1 MLLRV
6 AVVISFMLYA
16 SWSDIK
22 TREVSNKVWA
32 VLGPVGLA
40 LTLIQMFLTGS
51 YLMLDDFAL
60 AFLITTGLAIGLFY
74 LGFFGGADAKALIC
88 LSVSLPFIP
97 NEFFSPFFSLIPFL
111 PISVFFNAILTSIS
125 VALYALLRNVFWV
138 ASGKPLF
145 EGLKSE
151 PLSKKLASLFTGY
164 KVKVA
169 DLDKIYLYP
178 IEKIEETPEDG
189 ITRKFQ
195 VFVQAEAER
204 EAAVNKIEEFSKRG
218 LVKEVWVTPALPFLV
233 FITVGLFASLLFGDI
248 IFCFLSLIWKI

>member
-1 MLLRV
+1 
-6 AVVISFMLYA
+6 MLYA

-32 VLGPVGLA
+32 VLGPLGLA
-40 LTLIQMFLTGS
+40 LTLTQIVLTSS
-51 YLMLDDFAL
+51 YSMLNDFAL
-60 AFLITTGLAIGLFY
+60 AFLITSGLAIGLFY

-88 LSVSLPFIP
+88 LSLSLPYVP
-97 NEFFSPFFSLIPFL
+97 NEFFSPLFRLISFI
-111 PISVFFNAILTSIS
+111 PISAFFNAILTSIF
-125 VALYALLRNVFWV
+125 VAPYTLLRNVFWA

-145 EGLKSE
+145 EDLKSE

-164 KVKVA
+164 KVKVS

-178 IEKIEETPEDG
+178 IEKIEETSEDG
-189 ITRKFQ
+189 ITRKLQ
-195 VFVQAEAER
+195 VFVQAETDR
-204 EAAVNKIEEFSKRG
+204 EAAVNKIKELSKRG

-248 IFCFLSLIWKI
+248 IFWVLSLIWKI

>member
-1 MLLRV
+1 M
-6 AVVISFMLYA
+6 SFMLYA

-40 LTLIQMFLTGS
+40 LTLIQIFLTGS
-51 YLMLDDFAL
+51 YSMLDDFAL

-88 LSVSLPFIP
+88 LSVSLPYIP
-97 NEFFSPFFSLIPFL
+97 NEFFSPLSSLICERIL
-111 PISVFFNAILTSIS
+111 PISALFNAILTS
-125 VALYALLRNVFWV
+125 VFMVLYALLRNVFWA

-164 KVKVA
+164 KVKVSN
-169 DLDKIYLYP
+169 LNKIYLYP

-195 VFVQAEAER
+195 VFVQAEADR
-204 EAAVNKIEEFSKRG
+204 EDAVNKIEEFSKRG

-248 IFCFLSLIWKI
+248 IFWLLSLIWKI